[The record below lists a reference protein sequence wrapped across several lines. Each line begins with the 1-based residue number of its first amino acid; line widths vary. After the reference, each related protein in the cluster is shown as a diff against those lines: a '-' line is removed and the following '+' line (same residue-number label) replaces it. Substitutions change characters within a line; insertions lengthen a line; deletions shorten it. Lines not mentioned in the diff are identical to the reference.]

1 MRFVNLDRDGVINQ
15 DCAEY
20 IRSAGEWQP
29 VAGSIEAIA
38 DLHRAGFAI
47 VGGAAGGRIGGH

>member
-20 IRSAGEWQP
+20 IRSAGEWQR